1 MLKQDLKSASI
12 PLPNFTVLERAVL
25 YARVSGDD
33 TRTEGR
39 NLAGQLEMCRDYAT
53 TKGYLIVAELNED
66 DKGATGV
73 AIDLP
78 QLNRVREMAQASE
91 FDVLIVR
98 EIDRLS
104 RSLAKQLIVEEELK
118 RAGVRIEYVLADY
131 DDTPEGRLSKH
142 IRATIAEY
150 EREKINQ
157 RVTRGKRLAAKA
169 GKTLVAGM
177 APYGYAKFEENE
189 KTGLVICEQEAKVV
203 RLIFRWYIQ
212 GKSLRWI
219 INALNELAIPTWA
232 DSRKEGYR
240 VSKQREAGRW
250 AVGSLTRL
258 LNNETYA
265 GTWYYGKYDGRKK
278 KANPRS
284 HWIPIQVP
292 AIISRK
298 DWEAVQARM
307 VHNKQNAKRNFKHEY
322 LLYKR
327 VTCGC
332 GYSRICMTNGSK
344 SPYIYKYYKCAGSNS
359 DLVHKCK
366 LPMFRA
372 EKVDAVVWQW
382 VKSLLTDP
390 TKLKQGLNEYQER
403 KEEEL
408 APLKERL
415 NVIEDLLTNNRTQLN
430 RLLDLYLNGDFPK
443 EMLAE
448 RKKQLEMTINRLEIE
463 KTTIEAHL
471 KTCQLS
477 EDQLQVLQGFASVVG
492 EELED
497 LENDFDGRYHLIELL
512 DVRAT
517 LAIENNE
524 KVIYVRCI
532 LDEKSFSG
540 FNNHQSWSVID

>member
-1 MLKQDLKSASI
+1 
-12 PLPNFTVLERAVL
+12 
-25 YARVSGDD
+25 
-33 TRTEGR
+33 
-39 NLAGQLEMCRDYAT
+39 
-53 TKGYLIVAELNED
+53 
-66 DKGATGV
+66 
-73 AIDLP
+73 
-78 QLNRVREMAQASE
+78 
-91 FDVLIVR
+91 
-98 EIDRLS
+98 
-104 RSLAKQLIVEEELK
+104 
-118 RAGVRIEYVLADY
+118 
-131 DDTPEGRLSKH
+131 
-142 IRATIAEY
+142 
-150 EREKINQ
+150 
-157 RVTRGKRLAAKA
+157 
-169 GKTLVAGM
+169 
-177 APYGYAKFEENE
+177 
-189 KTGLVICEQEAKVV
+189 
-203 RLIFRWYIQ
+203 
-212 GKSLRWI
+212 
-219 INALNELAIPTWA
+219 
-232 DSRKEGYR
+232 
-240 VSKQREAGRW
+240 
-250 AVGSLTRL
+250 
-258 LNNETYA
+258 
-265 GTWYYGKYDGRKK
+265 
-278 KANPRS
+278 
-284 HWIPIQVP
+284 
-292 AIISRK
+292 
-298 DWEAVQARM
+298 
-307 VHNKQNAKRNFKHEY
+307 
-322 LLYKR
+322 
-327 VTCGC
+327 
-332 GYSRICMTNGSK
+332 
-344 SPYIYKYYKCAGSNS
+344 
-359 DLVHKCK
+359 
-366 LPMFRA
+366 MFRA